1 MEKKINRYRANSILV
16 MVTSKEKQRIRENMN
31 EAGFKKISNY
41 MRNMAL
47 HGEVVKNDFVILRE
61 ALAETGQYVYE
72 LNKIGNNLNQI
83 AHKLNQTDLVEKEDV
98 QFLVSEFTKLKN
110 NYIKSQKVLMQGI
123 RKITRSE

>member
-1 MEKKINRYRANSILV
+1 MKKKKLFRSKIIKIYMTNDEKKKILEK
-16 MVTSKEKQRIRENMN
+16 MKEAEFQKM
-31 EAGFKKISNY
+31 SNY

-47 HGEVVKNDFVILRE
+47 HGEVVKNDFVTLRE

-110 NYIKSQKVLMQGI
+110 NYIKSQEVLMKSIQKII
-123 RKITRSE
+123 RRD

>member
-1 MEKKINRYRANSILV
+1 MQKKKLFRNKIIKVYITNDEKK
-16 MVTSKEKQRIRENMN
+16 KIRRKME
-31 EAGFKKISNY
+31 EAEFKKMSNY
-41 MRNMAL
+41 MRLMAL
-47 HGEVVKNDFVILRE
+47 NGEVVKNDFVTLKE

-83 AHKLNQTDLVEKEDV
+83 AHKLNQTDIVEKEDV

-123 RKITRSE
+123 RKNIRRD

>member
-1 MEKKINRYRANSILV
+1 MKKKKLFRNKIIKVYMTNDEKK
-16 MVTSKEKQRIRENMN
+16 KIRRKME
-31 EAGFKKISNY
+31 EAEFKIMSNY